1 MGGEAAGAGGRA
13 RAWRCSWGRKVAP
26 SPQPGGGGGGGA
38 GAGAGVALFSPGE
51 RGVGGR
57 TAWASLGLKQG
68 RPGRHP
74 ALGPLPMRLPG
85 PSAALWAFGSAGE
98 RRRGTRPG
106 PGWERR
112 DPPLCLGQA
121 GGSVRVRE
129 REARKWC
136 FCHLVG

>member
-1 MGGEAAGAGGRA
+1 MALLLGEKGGPVAAAGRGR
-13 RAWRCSWGRKVAP
+13 RRRRRRRWGCVVLPR
-26 SPQPGGGGGGGA
+26 Q
-38 GAGAGVALFSPGE
+38 

-74 ALGPLPMRLPG
+74 ALGALPMRLPG